1 MYRGIEGMLLF
12 SENARKLAE
21 FYREK
26 VGLTIS
32 FEGEMGEEGDEVFVF
47 DFENGTGFAVMDH
60 SEVKGKRKEPERMMF
75 NIEVSDIDESVKRLD
90 DNKVSKIRDTYHVED
105 YGKIATFEDI
115 DGNYFQ
121 LVQIQEAPGNGRSN

>member
-1 MYRGIEGMLLF
+1 MYRGIEGILLF
-12 SENARKLAE
+12 SENARRLAE

-32 FEGEMGEEGDEVFVF
+32 FEGEVGEEGDEVFVF

-75 NIEVSDIDESVKRLD
+75 NIEVSDIDEAVKRLD
-90 DNKVSKIRDTYHVED
+90 GNKVAKIRDTYHVEE
-105 YGKIATFEDI
+105 YGKIATYQDI

-121 LVQIQEAPGNGRSN
+121 LVQIQETAGNGRSN